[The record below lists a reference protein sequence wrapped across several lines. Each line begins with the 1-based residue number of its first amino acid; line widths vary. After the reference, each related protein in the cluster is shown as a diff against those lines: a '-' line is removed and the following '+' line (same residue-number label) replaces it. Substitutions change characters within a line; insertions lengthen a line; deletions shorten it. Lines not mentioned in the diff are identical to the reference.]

1 MGLEAAIIQRPAW
14 WCRISSLWVKLS
26 NSGDFLKIL
35 ILNYSWKAISGWTNH
50 SGIVISQDINESV
63 MEYRGSKSVI
73 DKDITVKEQRVDGS
87 WHSNVFEVYSNGSRK
102 RLSNQNPFLGNIRF
116 IRYCSSL
123 SESNKLLPYSLTGL
137 VDAEGCFRISILNN
151 RNFKQ
156 DKGNVAFNTRLYFQL
171 SLHRKDENLL
181 KLLKDSLKVGKI
193 YKSRPDIYD
202 LQVSSIKDIKL
213 IIEFFDQYP
222 LITQKYGDYVL
233 FKEAYELINN
243 KEHLTLNGL
252 LKLIALKASSNWGL
266 NQVLKEAFPNIVP
279 VSRTQ
284 PNNQI
289 PSPEWLVGFVSG
301 EGNFMIRLM
310 NSSTHKLGYQVGLR
324 FQITQHSKDRA
335 LMENIVNYLDCG
347 YLSVRDDIIDYHV
360 TKFSDIIEKIIPFFD
375 KYLILGVK
383 SKDFE
388 DFKSVASIIQDKKH
402 LTEEGLLKIKEI
414 KLIKEND
421 KPK

>member
-1 MGLEAAIIQRPAW
+1 
-14 WCRISSLWVKLS
+14 
-26 NSGDFLKIL
+26 
-35 ILNYSWKAISGWTNH
+35 
-50 SGIVISQDINESV
+50 
-63 MEYRGSKSVI
+63 
-73 DKDITVKEQRVDGS
+73 
-87 WHSNVFEVYSNGSRK
+87 VYSNGSRK

-252 LKLIALKASSNWGL
+252 LKLIALKASSN
-266 NQVLKEAFPNIVP
+266 
-279 VSRTQ
+279 
-284 PNNQI
+284 
-289 PSPEWLVGFVSG
+289 
-301 EGNFMIRLM
+301 
-310 NSSTHKLGYQVGLR
+310 
-324 FQITQHSKDRA
+324 
-335 LMENIVNYLDCG
+335 
-347 YLSVRDDIIDYHV
+347 
-360 TKFSDIIEKIIPFFD
+360 
-375 KYLILGVK
+375 
-383 SKDFE
+383 
-388 DFKSVASIIQDKKH
+388 
-402 LTEEGLLKIKEI
+402 
-414 KLIKEND
+414 
-421 KPK
+421 

>member
-1 MGLEAAIIQRPAW
+1 
-14 WCRISSLWVKLS
+14 VKLS
-26 NSGDFLKIL
+26 NSGDFLKVL

-50 SGIVISQDINESV
+50 SGIVISQKMNESE

-73 DKDITVKEQRVDGS
+73 DNITVKEQRVDGS

-102 RLSNQNPFLGNIRF
+102 RLSSQNPFLGNIRF

-123 SESNKLLPYSLTGL
+123 NERNKLLSYSLTGL
-137 VDAEGCFRISILNN
+137 VDAEGCFRISILKN
-151 RNFKQ
+151 RNFKE
-156 DKGNVAFNTRLYFQL
+156 DKGNVAFSTRLYFQL
-171 SLHRKDENLL
+171 SLHRRDENLL

-193 YKSRPDIYD
+193 YKSRPDIYE

-233 FKEAYELINN
+233 LKKAYELINN

-266 NQVLKEAFPNIVP
+266 NQNLKEAFPNIVP
-279 VSRTQ
+279 VSRSQ
-284 PNNQI
+284 PNNKI
-289 PSPEWLVGFVSG
+289 PSPEWLAGFVSG

-324 FQITQHSKDRA
+324 FQITQHSKDKV
-335 LMENIVNYLDCG
+335 LMENIVNYLECG
-347 YLSVRDDIIDYHV
+347 YLSVRGDIIDYHV
-360 TKFSDIIEKIIPFFD
+360 TKFSDILEKIIPFFD
-375 KYLILGVK
+375 KYPILGVK
-383 SKDFE
+383 QKDFE
-388 DFKSVASIIQDKKH
+388 YFKSVASIIQNKKH